1 MLRDLLIFVIMLLSP
16 LLMYFNN
23 KRISVCRSLM
33 QVLVNKR
40 TWVGFNRNYNSKQLK
55 NYKKGIIEIASLK
68 ESENVEKINVMY
80 AQDYS
85 VSKDLKRS
93 WDFFIKNET

>member
-1 MLRDLLIFVIMLLSP
+1 
-16 LLMYFNN
+16 
-23 KRISVCRSLM
+23 M

-85 VSKDLKRS
+85 VSKDLKRI